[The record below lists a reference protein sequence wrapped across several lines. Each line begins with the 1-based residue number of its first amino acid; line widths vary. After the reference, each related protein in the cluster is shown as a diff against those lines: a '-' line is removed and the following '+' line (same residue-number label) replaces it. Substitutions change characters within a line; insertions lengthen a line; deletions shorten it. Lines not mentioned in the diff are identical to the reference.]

1 MTTGGDEHVRITVRV
16 PAEQVG
22 ALERR
27 AAEEDRTLSGEIR
40 RLIRLHLTD
49 APEPTRL
56 QEAA

>member
-22 ALERR
+22 ALERI
-27 AAEEDRTLSGEIR
+27 AEKGDRTLSGEVR
-40 RLIRLHLTD
+40 RLIRLHVTE
-49 APEPTRL
+49 ASEPECL